1 MVTLDPQ
8 RLATTRQTRDDAHL
22 GSLDP
27 KNSRDDFDQFGIGF
41 TVGWRRANSDLEPAA
56 PRLDPNYF

>member
-1 MVTLDPQ
+1 MVTLNPQ
-8 RLATTRQTRDDAHL
+8 RLASTRQTRDDAHL

-56 PRLDPNYF
+56 PRPDSNYF

>member
-8 RLATTRQTRDDAHL
+8 RLAATRQTRDDAHL
-22 GSLDP
+22 GSLEP

-41 TVGWRRANSDLEPAA
+41 TVGWRRANSDLESSA
-56 PRLDPNYF
+56 PRLYSNYF